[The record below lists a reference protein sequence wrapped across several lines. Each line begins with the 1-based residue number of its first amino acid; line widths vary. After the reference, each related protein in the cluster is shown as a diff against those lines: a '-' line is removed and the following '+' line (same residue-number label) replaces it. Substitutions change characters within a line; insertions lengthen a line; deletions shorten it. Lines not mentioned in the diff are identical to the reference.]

1 MLCIAGFEDPE
12 VMTAVNDVAQNPQNM
27 KKYKDNKKVSA
38 TNILRDHSNVCTVW
52 IEMCGARLQLSLTAF

>member
-12 VMTAVNDVAQNPQNM
+12 VMAAVNDVAQNPQNM

-38 TNILRDHSNVCTVW
+38 TDILRITQTCAQFGSNCVVF
-52 IEMCGARLQLSLTAF
+52 GGSLA